1 MPFYATRQ
9 SLLENATTVAA
20 GTAKN
25 GVSGVKTYQAWGTTT
40 AGAGAA
46 TIKIQGS
53 ANEGATWD
61 DLGTI
66 TLTLG
71 TSATSDG
78 FTSDD
83 RYTVVRG
90 NVTAIS
96 GADASVNLAMGY

>member
-25 GVSGVKTYQAWGTTT
+25 GISGAKTYDVWGTTT
-40 AGAGAA
+40 AGSGAA
-46 TIKIQGS
+46 TVQIQGS
-53 ANEGATWD
+53 ANEGLTWNL
-61 DLGTI
+61 LGTI

-83 RYTVVRG
+83 RYTLIRG

-96 GADASVNLAMGY
+96 GTGAAVNAAMGY